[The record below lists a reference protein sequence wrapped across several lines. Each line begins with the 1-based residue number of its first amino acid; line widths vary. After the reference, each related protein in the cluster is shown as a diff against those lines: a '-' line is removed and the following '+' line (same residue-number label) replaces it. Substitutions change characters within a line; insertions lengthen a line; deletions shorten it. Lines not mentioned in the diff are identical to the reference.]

1 MKKWLFYVGQYKN
14 STLFTLVGVATEVI
28 IDILIPRTM
37 ANIID
42 KGIGDGNMDIVTK
55 TGLTLILMCLCSLLS
70 GVLTGHF
77 AAKASAGFAKNL
89 RREIFYQIQGFSFA
103 KIDKFSTSS
112 LITRLTT
119 DVSTVQNSFQMIIRT
134 CVRSPLM
141 IIFSMTMVFS
151 INKQLAWIFVGVLPV
166 LIIGLAIIMTKA
178 NPIFSRVFKMYDNL
192 NRVVEENLHGIR
204 VVKSYVGEE
213 SQIEKFE
220 EASGDLYN
228 NFVSAEKILAFNN
241 PLMQFSMYTCTL
253 LICWLGAK
261 AIVSRTLTT
270 GQLIS
275 LLAYSTQ
282 ILISLMILSMV
293 FVSITM
299 SKASME
305 RISEILNEENDII
318 NGSVTKLK
326 DGSIVFK
333 NVSFGYGGKD
343 KNSFL
348 QNIDINIKSGQTVGI
363 IGGTG
368 SGKSSLIQLIPR
380 LYDATEGEVIV
391 GGVNVKDYDVEFL
404 RHDVS
409 VVLQKNLLFSGTI
422 RDNLK
427 WGNKNATDKEIE
439 EACELAQANEFIK
452 NFPDKYDTWLE
463 QGGNN
468 LSGGQKQRLCL
479 ARALLKKA
487 KILILDDSTSA
498 VDTNIEALIRQAF
511 KEKISNTTKIIIAQ
525 RISSIQEADQ
535 IIVMENGEISAVGSH
550 NDLLETNSIYQEVYN
565 SQQKGG
571 LANETF

>member
-1 MKKWLFYVGQYKN
+1 MKKWLSYVGKYRG
-14 STLFTLVGVATEVI
+14 STLLTLISVAVEVV

-37 ANIID
+37 ADIID
-42 KGIGDGNMDIVTK
+42 KGIAGGNMDLITK
-55 TGLTLILMCLCSLLS
+55 TGLTLILMCLCSLVS
-70 GVLTGHF
+70 GVLAGHF

-89 RREIFYQIQGFSFA
+89 RQGIFYQIQGFSFR

-141 IIFSMTMVFS
+141 IVFSMTMVFS
-151 INKQLAWIFVGVLPV
+151 INKKLAWIFVGILPV
-166 LIIGLAIIMTKA
+166 LTIGLVIIMTRA
-178 NPIFSRVFKMYDNL
+178 NPIFSKVFKMYDNL
-192 NRVVEENLHGIR
+192 NRVVEENLRGIR
-204 VVKSYVGEE
+204 VVKSYAGEND
-213 SQIEKFE
+213 QIEKFKE
-220 EASGDLYN
+220 TSNDLYN

-261 AIVSRTLTT
+261 SIVSRTLTT

-293 FVSITM
+293 FVMITM

-305 RISEILNEENDII
+305 RISEVLNEENDMK
-318 NGSVTKLK
+318 NGTLTDVKH
-326 DGSIVFK
+326 GSITFT
-333 NVSFGYGGKD
+333 NVNFGYGGKG
-343 KNSFL
+343 KKLSL
-348 QNIDINIKSGQTVGI
+348 QNINLNILSGQTIGI

-380 LYDATEGEVIV
+380 LYDAIEGEVMV
-391 GGVNVKDYDVEFL
+391 GGVNVKDYNIESL
-404 RHDVS
+404 RHQVA

-422 RDNLK
+422 RENLL
-427 WGNKNATDKEIE
+427 WGNKDATDAEIE

-452 NFPDKYDTWLE
+452 NFPDKYETKLE

-468 LSGGQKQRLCL
+468 LSGGQKQRLCI
-479 ARALLKKA
+479 ARALLKKS

-498 VDTNIEALIRQAF
+498 VDTKTEALIRQAF
-511 KEKISNTTKIIIAQ
+511 SNKIPNTTKIIIAQ
-525 RISSIQEADQ
+525 RISSIQDADQ
-535 IIVMENGEISAVGSH
+535 IIVMDNGEISGVGTH
-550 NDLLETNSIYQEVYN
+550 NELLASNSIYEEVHN

-571 LANETF
+571 IGE

>member
-1 MKKWLFYVGQYKN
+1 MKKWLSYVGQYKN

-439 EACELAQANEFIK
+439 EACELAQANEFIR
-452 NFPDKYDTWLE
+452 NFPDKYDTWLK

-550 NDLLETNSIYQEVYN
+550 DDLLETNSIYQEVYN
-565 SQQKGG
+565 SQQKWG

>member
-525 RISSIQEADQ
+525 RISSIQEAEQ